1 MKGGVVYAGMAGAI
15 WGGVILAPS
24 LVPEFSP
31 LLISCL
37 RFALYG
43 ALSLLIALPVA
54 LGLLRRLDKADLGLL
69 VRLALTGNLLYFAL
83 LSAAVQL
90 TGVATASLINGIMPL
105 AITYL
110 SRSDSDSLPLRQMR
124 LPLLMVGAG
133 ILCIN
138 LDPAVLDGTGNGAG
152 DRLLGIACAFAG
164 VACWSW
170 FATNNARHLK
180 VSRFSSHE
188 WSTLN
193 GLVTGVLALASGAL
207 GWALLPSV
215 VPQGLPAE
223 RWMSLLWVC
232 LFLAVCGSWLAN
244 GLWNAATRRVPMS
257 LGGQLI
263 VFETLFACAYGYL
276 HMQRLPSALETL
288 AILLL
293 SGGVVLAAGRHR
305 QPAPERRLSSD
316 AHP

>member
-24 LVPEFSP
+24 LIPEFSP

-54 LGLLRRLDKADLGLL
+54 LGLLRRLTRADLNQL

-90 TGVATASLINGIMPL
+90 AGVATASLINGIMPL

-110 SRSDSDSLPLRQMR
+110 SRSDSDSLPLGQMK
-124 LPLLMVGAG
+124 LPLLMVAAG

-138 LDPAVLDGTGNGAG
+138 LDPNVLSGATHGTGE
-152 DRLLGIACAFAG
+152 RLLGIACAFAG

-170 FATNNARHLK
+170 FASSNARYLK
-180 VSRFSSHE
+180 GSRFSSHE

-193 GLVTGVLALASGAL
+193 GLVTGVLALAFGGL
-207 GWALLPSV
+207 GWVLLPNTL
-215 VPQGLPAE
+215 PQGLPAE
-223 RWMSLLWVC
+223 RWTTFLWVC
-232 LFLAVCGSWLAN
+232 VFLAVCGSWLAN

-263 VFETLFACAYGYL
+263 VFETLFACAYGFV
-276 HMQRLPSALETL
+276 HMQRLPSLMETL

-293 SGGVVLAAGRHR
+293 AGGVVLAAGRHR
-305 QPAPERRLSSD
+305 APAAERALATDTPS
-316 AHP
+316 